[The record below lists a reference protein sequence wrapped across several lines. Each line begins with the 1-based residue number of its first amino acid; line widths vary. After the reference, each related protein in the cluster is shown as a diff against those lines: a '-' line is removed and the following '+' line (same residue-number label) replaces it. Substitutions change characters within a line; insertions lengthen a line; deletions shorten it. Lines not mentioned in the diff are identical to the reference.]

1 MSTTSSVQA
10 WLTGTDWNLASV
22 LAAKWLVR
30 DAQAEGAA
38 QNKKAA
44 EATRKRIGACSK
56 CPIHASV
63 APAALLWC
71 LEDKNTVQEL
81 VTFCTWSKVTGLSP

>member
-44 EATRKRIGACSK
+44 EAIRKRIGACSK
-56 CPIHASV
+56 CPIHASSC
-63 APAALLWC
+63 LWC
-71 LEDKNTVQEL
+71 FVLLLGDENTVQEL
-81 VTFCTWSKVTGLSP
+81 VTFDTRS